1 MNKKRGLLIGRIQP
15 LHNGHIKVIQ
25 ETLKEVD
32 EIIIGI
38 GSAEKSHTDSNP
50 FTGGERI
57 LMLSKA
63 LREYNVDAS
72 KYYIIPLEDI
82 SCNSLWVGHVKMLTP
97 PFSKVYSGNSLVK
110 QLFKENNIPVIQPP
124 LFNRT
129 EYSGTEVRKRMLND
143 EDWHNLVPKSVV
155 KVIEEIEGVQRIQ
168 NLHKKEVSELNNKN
182 I

>member
-1 MNKKRGLLIGRIQP
+1 MNEKRGLLIGRIQP
-15 LHNGHIKVIQ
+15 LHIGHIKVIQ
-25 ETLKEVD
+25 ETLKELD
-32 EIIIGI
+32 EVIIGI

-63 LREYNVDAS
+63 LREYEIDAS

-97 PFSKVYSGNSLVK
+97 PFCKVFSGNSLVK
-110 QLFKENNIPVIQPP
+110 ELFEENNIPVIQPP

-129 EYSGTEVRKRMLND
+129 EYSGTEVRKRILNN
-143 EDWHNLVPKSVV
+143 EDWQSLVPKSVV
-155 KVIEEIEGVQRIQ
+155 KVIEEINGVQRIQ
-168 NLHKKEVSELNNKN
+168 NLHKKEVSELVNK
-182 I
+182 